1 MGVISKIFTNVSEIY
16 NIVNPLTLSGVND
29 IIVIKRKDG
38 TYHCSP
44 FQLRFSRLQFINS
57 KSQIVHLFINGQITD
72 VNMAI
77 TSQGDLYFEETV
89 DFDVT
94 YLTKEEYDESMI
106 NTILDNELFNTEV
119 ELNKNVSKSSNNLHI
134 QQSGILQSKLNKN
147 LYSKSFESLK
157 IEDNLS
163 KTKESQKNSG
173 KENLNPKL
181 VLSNFMNPGEINQWR
196 KERLS
201 HLKRRAFSKNLF
213 FKTNHEN
220 YFDLSLTYEK
230 FYYLLISVEHFE
242 FLMRKSTSLLMV
254 LEDIYNN
261 SSTAEF
267 HLSKCL
273 YVRLDQGK
281 PDQTFSK
288 FITRKIEDTDNL
300 VVMLHNSLYKF
311 YLTYYHFCKIFF
323 EVRLAK
329 NKKQCLLKI
338 LEELHNENLGWNI
351 FGQKKPIKRDI
362 QFTMVLNSKELG
374 NLNLNYGRNEA
385 LFKISGMDENLEAAI
400 YLWDETDKIVVSD
413 IDGTITKSDVWGLIS
428 SYIGTDWTHL
438 GIASLFSKLHENGYK
453 IIYLSARSLGQS
465 ANTKEYLYSVE
476 QDNHKLP
483 DGPILLNPDGLFS
496 AIYREIIAKNPDE
509 FKIHVLNSIKQLFSP
524 EYRDDAII
532 AGFGNKLTDVI
543 AYKTINIPTNRIYTI
558 NSYGQIQSEYSKSL
572 IGTYSTL
579 NEFIDTIFPN
589 INSKNTGSYNTPFN
603 EFKYWVME

>member
-72 VNMAI
+72 VNMTI
-77 TSQGDLYFEETV
+77 TSQGDLYFEEAV
-89 DFDVT
+89 DFDVS

-106 NTILDNELFNTEV
+106 NTILENELFNTNI
-119 ELNKNVSKSSNNLHI
+119 ELDKNMSKNNNNLYTQH
-134 QQSGILQSKLNKN
+134 SGILQFKHNKN

-157 IEDNLS
+157 IEDSSLR
-163 KTKESQKNSG
+163 TKESLKNIK
-173 KENLNPKL
+173 KENHNPKL
-181 VLSNFMNPGEINQWR
+181 ILSNFMNPSEINQWR
-196 KERLS
+196 KERLF

-220 YFDLSLTYEK
+220 YFDLSLIYEK
-230 FYYLLISVEHFE
+230 FYYLLISSEHFE
-242 FLMRKSTSLLMV
+242 FLMRKYACLLMV

-281 PDQTFSK
+281 PDQTFNK
-288 FITRKIEDTDNL
+288 FMTRKVDDTNNL
-300 VVMLHNSLYKF
+300 VVMLHNNLYKF

-323 EVRLAK
+323 EVRLSK
-329 NKKQCLLKI
+329 NKKQRLLKI

-362 QFTMVLNSKELG
+362 QFTMVLNSKELS

-385 LFKISGMDENLEAAI
+385 LFKISGMDENLETAI
-400 YLWDETDKIVVSD
+400 YLWNETDKIVISD

-428 SYIGTDWTHL
+428 SYIGADWTHL
-438 GIASLFSKLHENGYK
+438 GIASLFSKLYENGYK

-465 ANTKEYLYSVE
+465 GNTKEYLYNVE
-476 QDNHKLP
+476 QDNYKLP

-509 FKIHVLNSIKQLFSP
+509 FKINVLNSIKQLFSN
-524 EYRDDAII
+524 EYRDDAIV
-532 AGFGNKLTDVI
+532 AGFGNKLTDII
-543 AYKTINIPTNRIYTI
+543 AYKTVNIPTNRIYTI
-558 NSYGQIQSEYSKSL
+558 NTYGQIQSEYSKSL

-579 NEFIDTIFPN
+579 NEFIDTIFPD

-603 EFKYWVME
+603 DFKYWMIE

>member
-94 YLTKEEYDESMI
+94 YLKKEEYDESMI

-300 VVMLHNSLYKF
+300 VVMLHNSL
-311 YLTYYHFCKIFF
+311 
-323 EVRLAK
+323 
-329 NKKQCLLKI
+329 
-338 LEELHNENLGWNI
+338 
-351 FGQKKPIKRDI
+351 
-362 QFTMVLNSKELG
+362 
-374 NLNLNYGRNEA
+374 
-385 LFKISGMDENLEAAI
+385 
-400 YLWDETDKIVVSD
+400 
-413 IDGTITKSDVWGLIS
+413 
-428 SYIGTDWTHL
+428 
-438 GIASLFSKLHENGYK
+438 
-453 IIYLSARSLGQS
+453 
-465 ANTKEYLYSVE
+465 
-476 QDNHKLP
+476 
-483 DGPILLNPDGLFS
+483 
-496 AIYREIIAKNPDE
+496 
-509 FKIHVLNSIKQLFSP
+509 
-524 EYRDDAII
+524 
-532 AGFGNKLTDVI
+532 
-543 AYKTINIPTNRIYTI
+543 
-558 NSYGQIQSEYSKSL
+558 
-572 IGTYSTL
+572 
-579 NEFIDTIFPN
+579 
-589 INSKNTGSYNTPFN
+589 
-603 EFKYWVME
+603 